1 MTDAYIDFLEELFPA
16 ISPYTAQRAKDAVRE
31 FSRYGSKAPFF
42 AEPLDEEFQ
51 QGDIFSKVP
60 FVYVDKKGQGQL
72 AVLGGML
79 LTNSCDIVRN
89 DNLQFAAMIPIDE
102 YSRDDAKQEAV
113 RSNENYEY
121 LYFPDTRIDN
131 QFVNFGLITSTSR
144 AAFEKFVEDGHSERI
159 ASLSSIGYFL
169 FITKLT
175 VFFMRPEDSDVYA
188 SRKKAISAS

>member
-60 FVYVDKKGQGQL
+60 FVYVDKEGQGQL

-89 DNLQFAAMIPIDE
+89 DNLQFAAMTPIDE
-102 YSRDDAKQEAV
+102 YSRDGAKQEAV

-121 LYFPDTRIDN
+121 LGVVPLFRTVLARL
-131 QFVNFGLITSTSR
+131 QGLGFACMPRGSS
-144 AAFEKFVEDGHSERI
+144 SP
-159 ASLSSIGYFL
+159 AS
-169 FITKLT
+169 
-175 VFFMRPEDSDVYA
+175 A
-188 SRKKAISAS
+188 

>member
-60 FVYVDKKGQGQL
+60 FVYVDKEGQGQL

-89 DNLQFAAMIPIDE
+89 DNLQFAAMTPIDE
-102 YSRDDAKQEAV
+102 YSRDAAKQEAV

-131 QFVNFGLITSTSR
+131 QFVNFGLITSISR
-144 AAFEKFVEDGHSERI
+144 TAFEKFVEDGHSERI

-169 FITKLT
+169 FMAQSRILC
-175 VFFMRPEDSDVYA
+175 VSHGLYA
-188 SRKKAISAS
+188 SG